1 MELVVK
7 SNGQL
12 EMNDV
17 NIVFRNFSGVGD
29 QYNREGDRN
38 FCVVIDDE
46 DIYENLVSAG
56 WNVRRKDT
64 MDGDPFMY
72 MKVKVKF
79 KDGRGP
85 SVYLRVGDHMRKLS
99 EDTVGIIDQI
109 DIENV
114 DLDIRPYDWSLK
126 DGSSGRAAYLTAMCV
141 TQRVDRFAAKYEL
154 EEAEVIPYVDEGID
168 ELPF

>member
-12 EMNDV
+12 EMNGV
-17 NIVFRNFSGVGD
+17 NIVFRNFSGAGD

-46 DIYENLVSAG
+46 SIYQELVSAG
-56 WNVRRKDT
+56 WNVRRKDS

-85 SVYLRVGDHMRKLS
+85 SVYLKTGDHMRKLS
-99 EDTVGIIDQI
+99 EDTVDIIDAV

-114 DLDIRPYDWSLK
+114 DLDIRPYDWQLK
-126 DGSSGRAAYLTAMCV
+126 DGSSGRAACLTAMCV
-141 TQRVDRFAAKYEL
+141 TQRVDRFAAKYDL
-154 EEAEVIPYVDEGID
+154 EEAYLLQDNDEE